1 MQAFKPWIHNRA
13 LHFVLI
19 KALIRYYSNKSS
31 KHSKVSISP
40 YSIFY
45 RMHLLKPFVYCL
57 TIQAISAAQ
66 TLTLGRMS
74 SAQSHLILI
83 SIQCSFKI
91 ITHFEIHYILL
102 ACKRMG
108 TVFYYGHLCFLCRV
122 YNFAEVTKVTH
133 LRASNFVINI
143 PLQDKTSLGW

>member
-1 MQAFKPWIHNRA
+1 MQVIKPWIHNRD
-13 LHFVLI
+13 LHFALI
-19 KALIRYYSNKSS
+19 EALIRYYSNKGA
-31 KHSKVSISP
+31 KHSKISTFSD
-40 YSIFY
+40 SIFNH
-45 RMHLLKPFVYCL
+45 MHLLKHSVYCL
-57 TIQAISAAQ
+57 AIQAISAAQ

-91 ITHFEIHYILL
+91 LTHFEIHYILL

-133 LRASNFVINI
+133 LWASNFVINI